1 MPNSLR
7 RLAPLTGVV
16 FAVLLVFTF
25 ILTWNTPGIH
35 DSGPKV
41 ISYYK
46 SHNGKE
52 MFGNFLGAVGVAFF
66 LFFVASLRSY
76 LRQFPG
82 AEGPSALAL
91 AGATLLGVGGTI
103 FTSLGFALADAR
115 NSISPGAAEAI
126 NVLSNDFFWPFTI
139 GVCVFGIGIGI
150 AIVNSGAL
158 PKWLGWVAFVLG
170 VIAFT
175 PFGFF
180 SFIVFLLWSAVV
192 GIMVFMRG
200 DATSGT
206 QPPRTAEAPVAT

>member
-1 MPNSLR
+1 MPDSLR

-16 FAVLLVFTF
+16 FAVLLAFTF

-35 DSGPKV
+35 DSGLKV

-46 SHNGKE
+46 DHNGKE
-52 MFGNFLGAVGVAFF
+52 LIGNFLGALGVGFF

-82 AEGPSALAL
+82 AEGPSAMAL
-91 AGATLLGVGGTI
+91 AGATLLGVGGAT
-103 FTSLGFALADAR
+103 FVSLSFALADAR
-115 NSISPGAAEAI
+115 NSISPAAAEAI
-126 NVLSNDFFWPFTI
+126 NVLNNDFFWPFTL
-139 GVCVFGIGIGI
+139 GTAVFGIGIGL

-175 PFGFF
+175 PLGFL
-180 SFIVFLLWSAVV
+180 SFIIFLLWSAVV
-192 GIMVFMRG
+192 GVMIYMRG
-200 DATSGT
+200 DAMPATDASPT
-206 QPPRTAEAPVAT
+206 TAGPM

>member
-1 MPNSLR
+1 MPDSLR

-25 ILTWNTPGIH
+25 ILTWNTPGVH
-35 DSGPKV
+35 DSGLKV

-46 SHNGKE
+46 DHNGKE
-52 MFGNFLGAVGVAFF
+52 LLGNFLGAIGVAFF

-82 AEGPSALAL
+82 AEGPSAMAL
-91 AGATLLGVGGTI
+91 AGATLLGVGGAI

-115 NSISPGAAEAI
+115 NSISPPAAEAL
-126 NVLSNDFFWPFTI
+126 NVLSNDFFWPFTL
-139 GVCVFGIGIGI
+139 GVAVFGIGIGI

-175 PFGFF
+175 PLGFF
-180 SFIVFLLWSAVV
+180 SFIVFLPWSAVV
-192 GIMVFMRG
+192 GVMVYMRAG
-200 DATSGT
+200 AAPTTDAS
-206 QPPRTAEAPVAT
+206 PTAPGAM

>member
-1 MPNSLR
+1 MPDSLR

-16 FAVLLVFTF
+16 FAVLLAVTF

-35 DSGPKV
+35 DSGLKV

-46 SHNGKE
+46 AHNGRLLL
-52 MFGNFLGAVGVAFF
+52 GNFLGAVSVGFF

-103 FTSLGFALADAR
+103 FSSLSFALGDAR
-115 NSISPGAAEAI
+115 NSISPAAAEAI
-126 NVLSNDFFWPFTI
+126 NVLNIDFFWPFTI
-139 GVCVFGIGIGI
+139 GVAVFGIGIGLT
-150 AIVNSGAL
+150 IVNSGAL

-170 VIAFT
+170 VVAFT
-175 PFGFF
+175 PVGFF
-180 SFIVFLLWSAVV
+180 SFIVFLPWSAAV
-192 GIMVFMRG
+192 GIMIYMRR
-200 DATSGT
+200 DAAPSAAAPG
-206 QPPRTAEAPVAT
+206 PPVAT

>member
-1 MPNSLR
+1 MPDSLR

-16 FAVLLVFTF
+16 FAALLVFTF
-25 ILTWNTPGIH
+25 ILTGGTPGIH

-41 ISYYK
+41 ITYYQD
-46 SHNGKE
+46 HNGKQLI
-52 MFGNFLGAVGVAFF
+52 GNFLGAIGVGFF

-115 NSISPGAAEAI
+115 NSISPGAAEAL

-139 GVCVFGIGIGI
+139 GVAVFGIGIGI

-158 PKWLGWVAFVLG
+158 PKWLGWIAFVLG
-170 VIAFT
+170 VVAFT
-175 PFGFF
+175 PLGFF
-180 SFIVFLLWSAVV
+180 SFIIFLLWSAVV
-192 GIMVFMRG
+192 GVMIYMRG
-200 DATSGT
+200 GAI
-206 QPPRTAEAPVAT
+206 PRTDASPTTAGPM